1 MQYTSGSTAN
11 PRGVVL
17 SMRNVTEN
25 VDQIIRN
32 YFRHEGGAPRL
43 PSSVVSWLPLYHDM
57 GLMVGL
63 FIPLFVGCPVILTSP
78 EAFIRKPARWMQLLA
93 KHQAPFSAAPNFAFD
108 LAVAKTSEEDMAGL
122 DLGHVNTI
130 INGAEQVQPNTIT
143 KFLRRFRPYN
153 LMPAAVK
160 PSYGMAEAVVYLATT
175 KAGSPPTSTEFDA
188 DSLARGHAEL
198 STFETERA
206 TRLIRYHSDDKEPLL
221 RIVDPDSNIELG
233 PGRIGE
239 IWIHGK
245 NVSTGYHNA
254 DDALNR
260 DKFQASIREASAGTP
275 RSPWLRTGDLG
286 FIVGDE
292 FYIVGRMKD
301 LIIQDGVNH
310 YPDDIETTVKE
321 FTGGRVA
328 AFSVSDDGVEHL
340 VIAAEVRTE
349 HGPDKV
355 TIMDFSTIKRLV
367 VSALSKLHGLHVT
380 DFLLVPPGA
389 LPKTTSGKI
398 SRAACAKQYGANKL
412 QRSSNVPMTD
422 GSVTADKLQKW
433 FREYLSTHIECHPN
447 EVSLD
452 VPIRDLGLKSID
464 VLAIPGDLG
473 DRFGFCIPDLAVW
486 DNPSANDLID
496 SLLNQRSADSLRE
509 SHGHADRNTQGRGSI
524 NEPVAVIGVGCRFPG
539 DIDGPERLWDFLTEK
554 KCAITAY
561 PDRGFTNAGTFAES
575 GGFLKDVAGF
585 DNRFFDIPPDEAL
598 RMDPQQRLLL
608 EVSWEAL
615 EHAGII
621 PESLRLSRTGVF
633 VGVSSTDYV
642 RLVSAS
648 AQQKSTIW
656 DNTGG
661 SSSII
666 ANRISYFLDIQGP
679 SIVIDTACS
688 SSLVAVHLACRSLS
702 TWDCDIA
709 LVGGTNVLISP
720 EPWGGFR
727 EAGILSQTGCC
738 HAFDKS
744 ADGMVRG
751 EGCGVIVLQRLS
763 DARLEGRRI
772 LAILTGSAVNQDG
785 KSNGIM
791 APNPSAQIGVLENAC
806 KSARVDPLEIGYVEA
821 HGTGTSLGD
830 RIEAHALGM
839 VFGRKRPGSGPL
851 MIGSIK
857 PNIGHLEGAAGIAGL
872 IKAVLMVERGSLLP
886 SGGFTEPN
894 PAIPFTELGLRVV
907 DELQEWPVVAGRPRR
922 AGVSSFGFGGTNAHV
937 IVEEAGSVGA
947 DTVSGRADVGG
958 SGGGVV
964 AWVISGKTASALAA
978 QAGRLGRYV
987 RARPALDVVDVG
999 YSLVSTRSVFD
1010 HRAVVVGQTRDE
1022 LLAGLAGVVA
1032 GRPEAGVVCGV
1043 GKPAGKTA
1051 FVFAGQGS
1059 QWLGMGSELYAAYPV
1074 FAEALDAV
1082 VDELDRHLRYPLRDV
1097 IWGHDQD
1104 LLNTTEFAQPALFAV
1119 EVALYRLLMSWG
1131 VRPGLVLGHSVGELA
1146 AAHVAGALCLPDAA
1160 MLVAARGR
1168 LMQAL
1173 PAGGAMFA
1181 VQAREDEVAPMLGH
1195 DVSIAAV
1202 NGPASVVISGAH
1214 DAVSAIADRLRG
1226 QGRRV
1231 HRLAVSHAFHSALME
1246 PMIAEFTAVA
1256 AELSV
1261 GLPTIPV
1268 ISNVTGQLVA
1278 DDFASADYWARHIR
1292 AVVRFG
1298 DSVRSAHCAGASRF
1312 IEVGPGG
1319 GLTSLIEASLADAQ
1333 IVSVP
1338 TLRKDRP
1345 EPVSVMTAAAQG
1357 FVSGMGLDWASV
1369 FSGYRPKRV
1378 ELPTYAFQH
1387 QKFWLAPAPSVS
1399 DPTAAGQ
1406 IGASD
1411 GGAELLASS
1420 GFAARLA
1427 GRSADEQLAAAIE
1440 VVCEH
1445 AAAVLGRDGAAG
1457 LDAGQAFADSG
1468 FNSLSAVELRNRLT
1482 AVTAVTLPA
1491 TAIFDHPTPTEL
1503 AQYLITQID
1512 GHGSSAAAAANPAER
1527 IDALTDLFLQ
1537 ACDAGRDA
1545 DGWKMVALASNT
1557 RERMSSPV
1565 RNNVSKN
1572 VALLADGI
1580 SDVVVI
1586 CIPTL
1591 TVLSD
1596 QREYRDI
1603 ANAMTGRH
1611 SVYSLTLPGFDSSD
1625 ALPQNADMIVET
1637 VSNAIIDVVGG
1648 SCRFVLSGYSSGGVL
1663 AYALCSHL
1671 SVKHQRNPLGVALID
1686 TYLPSQIANPSMN
1699 EGFSPNDTGKGL
1711 SREVIR
1717 VARMLNRLTATRLTA
1732 AATYAAIFQAWEP
1745 GRSMAP
1751 VLNIVAKDRIATV
1764 ENLREERINR
1774 WRTAAAEAAYSVAEV
1789 PGDHFGMMSTSSE
1802 AIATEIHDWISGLV
1816 RGPHR

>member
-1 MQYTSGSTAN
+1 
-11 PRGVVL
+11 
-17 SMRNVTEN
+17 
-25 VDQIIRN
+25 
-32 YFRHEGGAPRL
+32 
-43 PSSVVSWLPLYHDM
+43 
-57 GLMVGL
+57 
-63 FIPLFVGCPVILTSP
+63 
-78 EAFIRKPARWMQLLA
+78 
-93 KHQAPFSAAPNFAFD
+93 
-108 LAVAKTSEEDMAGL
+108 
-122 DLGHVNTI
+122 
-130 INGAEQVQPNTIT
+130 
-143 KFLRRFRPYN
+143 
-153 LMPAAVK
+153 
-160 PSYGMAEAVVYLATT
+160 
-175 KAGSPPTSTEFDA
+175 
-188 DSLARGHAEL
+188 
-198 STFETERA
+198 
-206 TRLIRYHSDDKEPLL
+206 
-221 RIVDPDSNIELG
+221 
-233 PGRIGE
+233 
-239 IWIHGK
+239 
-245 NVSTGYHNA
+245 
-254 DDALNR
+254 
-260 DKFQASIREASAGTP
+260 
-275 RSPWLRTGDLG
+275 
-286 FIVGDE
+286 
-292 FYIVGRMKD
+292 
-301 LIIQDGVNH
+301 
-310 YPDDIETTVKE
+310 
-321 FTGGRVA
+321 
-328 AFSVSDDGVEHL
+328 
-340 VIAAEVRTE
+340 
-349 HGPDKV
+349 
-355 TIMDFSTIKRLV
+355 
-367 VSALSKLHGLHVT
+367 
-380 DFLLVPPGA
+380 
-389 LPKTTSGKI
+389 
-398 SRAACAKQYGANKL
+398 
-412 QRSSNVPMTD
+412 MTD

-433 FREYLSTHIECHPN
+433 FREYVSTHIECHPN

-1357 FVSGMGLDWASV
+1357 FVSGLGLDWASV

-1816 RGPHR
+1816 RGPHP

>member
-1 MQYTSGSTAN
+1 
-11 PRGVVL
+11 
-17 SMRNVTEN
+17 
-25 VDQIIRN
+25 
-32 YFRHEGGAPRL
+32 
-43 PSSVVSWLPLYHDM
+43 
-57 GLMVGL
+57 
-63 FIPLFVGCPVILTSP
+63 
-78 EAFIRKPARWMQLLA
+78 
-93 KHQAPFSAAPNFAFD
+93 
-108 LAVAKTSEEDMAGL
+108 
-122 DLGHVNTI
+122 
-130 INGAEQVQPNTIT
+130 
-143 KFLRRFRPYN
+143 
-153 LMPAAVK
+153 
-160 PSYGMAEAVVYLATT
+160 
-175 KAGSPPTSTEFDA
+175 
-188 DSLARGHAEL
+188 
-198 STFETERA
+198 
-206 TRLIRYHSDDKEPLL
+206 
-221 RIVDPDSNIELG
+221 
-233 PGRIGE
+233 
-239 IWIHGK
+239 
-245 NVSTGYHNA
+245 
-254 DDALNR
+254 
-260 DKFQASIREASAGTP
+260 
-275 RSPWLRTGDLG
+275 
-286 FIVGDE
+286 
-292 FYIVGRMKD
+292 
-301 LIIQDGVNH
+301 
-310 YPDDIETTVKE
+310 
-321 FTGGRVA
+321 
-328 AFSVSDDGVEHL
+328 
-340 VIAAEVRTE
+340 
-349 HGPDKV
+349 
-355 TIMDFSTIKRLV
+355 
-367 VSALSKLHGLHVT
+367 
-380 DFLLVPPGA
+380 
-389 LPKTTSGKI
+389 
-398 SRAACAKQYGANKL
+398 
-412 QRSSNVPMTD
+412 MTD

-1278 DDFASADYWARHIR
+1278 DDFASADYWVRHIR

>member
-1 MQYTSGSTAN
+1 MVS
-11 PRGVVL
+11 RVL
-17 SMRNVTEN
+17 VHAYRV
-25 VDQIIRN
+25 
-32 YFRHEGGAPRL
+32 
-43 PSSVVSWLPLYHDM
+43 SS
-57 GLMVGL
+57 
-63 FIPLFVGCPVILTSP
+63 
-78 EAFIRKPARWMQLLA
+78 
-93 KHQAPFSAAPNFAFD
+93 
-108 LAVAKTSEEDMAGL
+108 
-122 DLGHVNTI
+122 
-130 INGAEQVQPNTIT
+130 
-143 KFLRRFRPYN
+143 
-153 LMPAAVK
+153 
-160 PSYGMAEAVVYLATT
+160 
-175 KAGSPPTSTEFDA
+175 
-188 DSLARGHAEL
+188 
-198 STFETERA
+198 
-206 TRLIRYHSDDKEPLL
+206 
-221 RIVDPDSNIELG
+221 
-233 PGRIGE
+233 
-239 IWIHGK
+239 
-245 NVSTGYHNA
+245 
-254 DDALNR
+254 
-260 DKFQASIREASAGTP
+260 
-275 RSPWLRTGDLG
+275 
-286 FIVGDE
+286 
-292 FYIVGRMKD
+292 
-301 LIIQDGVNH
+301 
-310 YPDDIETTVKE
+310 
-321 FTGGRVA
+321 
-328 AFSVSDDGVEHL
+328 
-340 VIAAEVRTE
+340 
-349 HGPDKV
+349 
-355 TIMDFSTIKRLV
+355 
-367 VSALSKLHGLHVT
+367 
-380 DFLLVPPGA
+380 
-389 LPKTTSGKI
+389 
-398 SRAACAKQYGANKL
+398 
-412 QRSSNVPMTD
+412 
-422 GSVTADKLQKW
+422 
-433 FREYLSTHIECHPN
+433 N

-958 SGGGVV
+958 SGGGGV
-964 AWVISGKTASALAA
+964 AWGISGKTASALAA

-1816 RGPHR
+1816 RGPHP

>member
-1 MQYTSGSTAN
+1 
-11 PRGVVL
+11 
-17 SMRNVTEN
+17 
-25 VDQIIRN
+25 
-32 YFRHEGGAPRL
+32 
-43 PSSVVSWLPLYHDM
+43 
-57 GLMVGL
+57 
-63 FIPLFVGCPVILTSP
+63 
-78 EAFIRKPARWMQLLA
+78 
-93 KHQAPFSAAPNFAFD
+93 
-108 LAVAKTSEEDMAGL
+108 
-122 DLGHVNTI
+122 
-130 INGAEQVQPNTIT
+130 
-143 KFLRRFRPYN
+143 
-153 LMPAAVK
+153 
-160 PSYGMAEAVVYLATT
+160 
-175 KAGSPPTSTEFDA
+175 
-188 DSLARGHAEL
+188 
-198 STFETERA
+198 
-206 TRLIRYHSDDKEPLL
+206 
-221 RIVDPDSNIELG
+221 
-233 PGRIGE
+233 
-239 IWIHGK
+239 
-245 NVSTGYHNA
+245 
-254 DDALNR
+254 
-260 DKFQASIREASAGTP
+260 
-275 RSPWLRTGDLG
+275 
-286 FIVGDE
+286 
-292 FYIVGRMKD
+292 
-301 LIIQDGVNH
+301 
-310 YPDDIETTVKE
+310 
-321 FTGGRVA
+321 
-328 AFSVSDDGVEHL
+328 
-340 VIAAEVRTE
+340 
-349 HGPDKV
+349 
-355 TIMDFSTIKRLV
+355 
-367 VSALSKLHGLHVT
+367 
-380 DFLLVPPGA
+380 
-389 LPKTTSGKI
+389 
-398 SRAACAKQYGANKL
+398 
-412 QRSSNVPMTD
+412 MTD

-772 LAILTGSAVNQDG
+772 LAILTGSAVNRDG

-1816 RGPHR
+1816 RGPHP

>member
-1 MQYTSGSTAN
+1 
-11 PRGVVL
+11 
-17 SMRNVTEN
+17 
-25 VDQIIRN
+25 
-32 YFRHEGGAPRL
+32 
-43 PSSVVSWLPLYHDM
+43 
-57 GLMVGL
+57 
-63 FIPLFVGCPVILTSP
+63 
-78 EAFIRKPARWMQLLA
+78 
-93 KHQAPFSAAPNFAFD
+93 
-108 LAVAKTSEEDMAGL
+108 
-122 DLGHVNTI
+122 
-130 INGAEQVQPNTIT
+130 
-143 KFLRRFRPYN
+143 
-153 LMPAAVK
+153 
-160 PSYGMAEAVVYLATT
+160 
-175 KAGSPPTSTEFDA
+175 
-188 DSLARGHAEL
+188 
-198 STFETERA
+198 
-206 TRLIRYHSDDKEPLL
+206 
-221 RIVDPDSNIELG
+221 
-233 PGRIGE
+233 
-239 IWIHGK
+239 
-245 NVSTGYHNA
+245 
-254 DDALNR
+254 
-260 DKFQASIREASAGTP
+260 
-275 RSPWLRTGDLG
+275 
-286 FIVGDE
+286 
-292 FYIVGRMKD
+292 
-301 LIIQDGVNH
+301 
-310 YPDDIETTVKE
+310 
-321 FTGGRVA
+321 
-328 AFSVSDDGVEHL
+328 
-340 VIAAEVRTE
+340 
-349 HGPDKV
+349 
-355 TIMDFSTIKRLV
+355 
-367 VSALSKLHGLHVT
+367 
-380 DFLLVPPGA
+380 
-389 LPKTTSGKI
+389 
-398 SRAACAKQYGANKL
+398 
-412 QRSSNVPMTD
+412 MTD

-621 PESLRLSRTGVF
+621 PESFRLSRTGVF

-1527 IDALTDLFLQ
+1527 IDALTDVFLQ

-1816 RGPHR
+1816 RGPHP

>member
-1 MQYTSGSTAN
+1 
-11 PRGVVL
+11 
-17 SMRNVTEN
+17 
-25 VDQIIRN
+25 
-32 YFRHEGGAPRL
+32 
-43 PSSVVSWLPLYHDM
+43 
-57 GLMVGL
+57 
-63 FIPLFVGCPVILTSP
+63 
-78 EAFIRKPARWMQLLA
+78 
-93 KHQAPFSAAPNFAFD
+93 
-108 LAVAKTSEEDMAGL
+108 
-122 DLGHVNTI
+122 
-130 INGAEQVQPNTIT
+130 
-143 KFLRRFRPYN
+143 
-153 LMPAAVK
+153 
-160 PSYGMAEAVVYLATT
+160 
-175 KAGSPPTSTEFDA
+175 
-188 DSLARGHAEL
+188 
-198 STFETERA
+198 
-206 TRLIRYHSDDKEPLL
+206 
-221 RIVDPDSNIELG
+221 
-233 PGRIGE
+233 
-239 IWIHGK
+239 
-245 NVSTGYHNA
+245 
-254 DDALNR
+254 
-260 DKFQASIREASAGTP
+260 
-275 RSPWLRTGDLG
+275 
-286 FIVGDE
+286 
-292 FYIVGRMKD
+292 
-301 LIIQDGVNH
+301 
-310 YPDDIETTVKE
+310 
-321 FTGGRVA
+321 
-328 AFSVSDDGVEHL
+328 
-340 VIAAEVRTE
+340 
-349 HGPDKV
+349 
-355 TIMDFSTIKRLV
+355 
-367 VSALSKLHGLHVT
+367 
-380 DFLLVPPGA
+380 
-389 LPKTTSGKI
+389 
-398 SRAACAKQYGANKL
+398 
-412 QRSSNVPMTD
+412 MTD

-1119 EVALYRLLMSWG
+1119 EVALYRLVMSWG

-1527 IDALTDLFLQ
+1527 IDALTDVFLQ

-1625 ALPQNADMIVET
+1625 ALPQNADMIVEN

-1816 RGPHR
+1816 RGPHP

>member
-1 MQYTSGSTAN
+1 MVS
-11 PRGVVL
+11 RVL
-17 SMRNVTEN
+17 VHAYRV
-25 VDQIIRN
+25 
-32 YFRHEGGAPRL
+32 
-43 PSSVVSWLPLYHDM
+43 SS
-57 GLMVGL
+57 
-63 FIPLFVGCPVILTSP
+63 
-78 EAFIRKPARWMQLLA
+78 
-93 KHQAPFSAAPNFAFD
+93 
-108 LAVAKTSEEDMAGL
+108 
-122 DLGHVNTI
+122 
-130 INGAEQVQPNTIT
+130 
-143 KFLRRFRPYN
+143 
-153 LMPAAVK
+153 
-160 PSYGMAEAVVYLATT
+160 
-175 KAGSPPTSTEFDA
+175 
-188 DSLARGHAEL
+188 
-198 STFETERA
+198 
-206 TRLIRYHSDDKEPLL
+206 
-221 RIVDPDSNIELG
+221 
-233 PGRIGE
+233 
-239 IWIHGK
+239 
-245 NVSTGYHNA
+245 
-254 DDALNR
+254 
-260 DKFQASIREASAGTP
+260 
-275 RSPWLRTGDLG
+275 
-286 FIVGDE
+286 
-292 FYIVGRMKD
+292 
-301 LIIQDGVNH
+301 
-310 YPDDIETTVKE
+310 
-321 FTGGRVA
+321 
-328 AFSVSDDGVEHL
+328 
-340 VIAAEVRTE
+340 
-349 HGPDKV
+349 
-355 TIMDFSTIKRLV
+355 
-367 VSALSKLHGLHVT
+367 
-380 DFLLVPPGA
+380 
-389 LPKTTSGKI
+389 
-398 SRAACAKQYGANKL
+398 
-412 QRSSNVPMTD
+412 
-422 GSVTADKLQKW
+422 
-433 FREYLSTHIECHPN
+433 N

-1246 PMIAEFTAVA
+1246 PMIADFTAVA

-1816 RGPHR
+1816 RGPHP

>member
-1 MQYTSGSTAN
+1 MVS
-11 PRGVVL
+11 RVL
-17 SMRNVTEN
+17 VHAYRV
-25 VDQIIRN
+25 
-32 YFRHEGGAPRL
+32 
-43 PSSVVSWLPLYHDM
+43 SS
-57 GLMVGL
+57 
-63 FIPLFVGCPVILTSP
+63 
-78 EAFIRKPARWMQLLA
+78 
-93 KHQAPFSAAPNFAFD
+93 
-108 LAVAKTSEEDMAGL
+108 
-122 DLGHVNTI
+122 
-130 INGAEQVQPNTIT
+130 
-143 KFLRRFRPYN
+143 
-153 LMPAAVK
+153 
-160 PSYGMAEAVVYLATT
+160 
-175 KAGSPPTSTEFDA
+175 
-188 DSLARGHAEL
+188 
-198 STFETERA
+198 
-206 TRLIRYHSDDKEPLL
+206 
-221 RIVDPDSNIELG
+221 
-233 PGRIGE
+233 
-239 IWIHGK
+239 
-245 NVSTGYHNA
+245 
-254 DDALNR
+254 
-260 DKFQASIREASAGTP
+260 
-275 RSPWLRTGDLG
+275 
-286 FIVGDE
+286 
-292 FYIVGRMKD
+292 
-301 LIIQDGVNH
+301 
-310 YPDDIETTVKE
+310 
-321 FTGGRVA
+321 
-328 AFSVSDDGVEHL
+328 
-340 VIAAEVRTE
+340 
-349 HGPDKV
+349 
-355 TIMDFSTIKRLV
+355 
-367 VSALSKLHGLHVT
+367 
-380 DFLLVPPGA
+380 
-389 LPKTTSGKI
+389 
-398 SRAACAKQYGANKL
+398 
-412 QRSSNVPMTD
+412 
-422 GSVTADKLQKW
+422 
-433 FREYLSTHIECHPN
+433 N

-806 KSARVDPLEIGYVEA
+806 KSARVDPLEIGYLEA

-1816 RGPHR
+1816 RGPHP

>member
-1 MQYTSGSTAN
+1 MVS
-11 PRGVVL
+11 RVL
-17 SMRNVTEN
+17 VHAYRV
-25 VDQIIRN
+25 
-32 YFRHEGGAPRL
+32 
-43 PSSVVSWLPLYHDM
+43 SS
-57 GLMVGL
+57 
-63 FIPLFVGCPVILTSP
+63 
-78 EAFIRKPARWMQLLA
+78 
-93 KHQAPFSAAPNFAFD
+93 
-108 LAVAKTSEEDMAGL
+108 
-122 DLGHVNTI
+122 
-130 INGAEQVQPNTIT
+130 
-143 KFLRRFRPYN
+143 
-153 LMPAAVK
+153 
-160 PSYGMAEAVVYLATT
+160 
-175 KAGSPPTSTEFDA
+175 
-188 DSLARGHAEL
+188 
-198 STFETERA
+198 
-206 TRLIRYHSDDKEPLL
+206 
-221 RIVDPDSNIELG
+221 
-233 PGRIGE
+233 
-239 IWIHGK
+239 
-245 NVSTGYHNA
+245 
-254 DDALNR
+254 
-260 DKFQASIREASAGTP
+260 
-275 RSPWLRTGDLG
+275 
-286 FIVGDE
+286 
-292 FYIVGRMKD
+292 
-301 LIIQDGVNH
+301 
-310 YPDDIETTVKE
+310 
-321 FTGGRVA
+321 
-328 AFSVSDDGVEHL
+328 
-340 VIAAEVRTE
+340 
-349 HGPDKV
+349 
-355 TIMDFSTIKRLV
+355 
-367 VSALSKLHGLHVT
+367 
-380 DFLLVPPGA
+380 
-389 LPKTTSGKI
+389 
-398 SRAACAKQYGANKL
+398 
-412 QRSSNVPMTD
+412 
-422 GSVTADKLQKW
+422 
-433 FREYLSTHIECHPN
+433 N

-1010 HRAVVVGQTRDE
+1010 HRAVVVGQTRDD

-1816 RGPHR
+1816 RGPHP

>member
-1 MQYTSGSTAN
+1 
-11 PRGVVL
+11 
-17 SMRNVTEN
+17 
-25 VDQIIRN
+25 
-32 YFRHEGGAPRL
+32 
-43 PSSVVSWLPLYHDM
+43 
-57 GLMVGL
+57 
-63 FIPLFVGCPVILTSP
+63 
-78 EAFIRKPARWMQLLA
+78 
-93 KHQAPFSAAPNFAFD
+93 
-108 LAVAKTSEEDMAGL
+108 
-122 DLGHVNTI
+122 
-130 INGAEQVQPNTIT
+130 
-143 KFLRRFRPYN
+143 
-153 LMPAAVK
+153 
-160 PSYGMAEAVVYLATT
+160 
-175 KAGSPPTSTEFDA
+175 
-188 DSLARGHAEL
+188 
-198 STFETERA
+198 
-206 TRLIRYHSDDKEPLL
+206 
-221 RIVDPDSNIELG
+221 
-233 PGRIGE
+233 
-239 IWIHGK
+239 
-245 NVSTGYHNA
+245 
-254 DDALNR
+254 
-260 DKFQASIREASAGTP
+260 
-275 RSPWLRTGDLG
+275 
-286 FIVGDE
+286 
-292 FYIVGRMKD
+292 
-301 LIIQDGVNH
+301 
-310 YPDDIETTVKE
+310 
-321 FTGGRVA
+321 
-328 AFSVSDDGVEHL
+328 
-340 VIAAEVRTE
+340 
-349 HGPDKV
+349 
-355 TIMDFSTIKRLV
+355 
-367 VSALSKLHGLHVT
+367 
-380 DFLLVPPGA
+380 
-389 LPKTTSGKI
+389 
-398 SRAACAKQYGANKL
+398 
-412 QRSSNVPMTD
+412 MTD

-433 FREYLSTHIECHPN
+433 FREYVSTHIECHPN

-679 SIVIDTACS
+679 PIVIDTACS

-978 QAGRLGRYV
+978 QAGWLGRYV

-1816 RGPHR
+1816 RGPHP

>member
-1 MQYTSGSTAN
+1 MVS
-11 PRGVVL
+11 RVL
-17 SMRNVTEN
+17 VHAYRV
-25 VDQIIRN
+25 
-32 YFRHEGGAPRL
+32 
-43 PSSVVSWLPLYHDM
+43 SS
-57 GLMVGL
+57 
-63 FIPLFVGCPVILTSP
+63 
-78 EAFIRKPARWMQLLA
+78 
-93 KHQAPFSAAPNFAFD
+93 
-108 LAVAKTSEEDMAGL
+108 
-122 DLGHVNTI
+122 
-130 INGAEQVQPNTIT
+130 
-143 KFLRRFRPYN
+143 
-153 LMPAAVK
+153 
-160 PSYGMAEAVVYLATT
+160 
-175 KAGSPPTSTEFDA
+175 
-188 DSLARGHAEL
+188 
-198 STFETERA
+198 
-206 TRLIRYHSDDKEPLL
+206 
-221 RIVDPDSNIELG
+221 
-233 PGRIGE
+233 
-239 IWIHGK
+239 
-245 NVSTGYHNA
+245 
-254 DDALNR
+254 
-260 DKFQASIREASAGTP
+260 
-275 RSPWLRTGDLG
+275 
-286 FIVGDE
+286 
-292 FYIVGRMKD
+292 
-301 LIIQDGVNH
+301 
-310 YPDDIETTVKE
+310 
-321 FTGGRVA
+321 
-328 AFSVSDDGVEHL
+328 
-340 VIAAEVRTE
+340 
-349 HGPDKV
+349 
-355 TIMDFSTIKRLV
+355 
-367 VSALSKLHGLHVT
+367 
-380 DFLLVPPGA
+380 
-389 LPKTTSGKI
+389 
-398 SRAACAKQYGANKL
+398 
-412 QRSSNVPMTD
+412 
-422 GSVTADKLQKW
+422 
-433 FREYLSTHIECHPN
+433 N

-830 RIEAHALGM
+830 RIVAHALGM

-1816 RGPHR
+1816 RGPHP

>member
-1 MQYTSGSTAN
+1 
-11 PRGVVL
+11 
-17 SMRNVTEN
+17 
-25 VDQIIRN
+25 
-32 YFRHEGGAPRL
+32 
-43 PSSVVSWLPLYHDM
+43 
-57 GLMVGL
+57 
-63 FIPLFVGCPVILTSP
+63 
-78 EAFIRKPARWMQLLA
+78 
-93 KHQAPFSAAPNFAFD
+93 
-108 LAVAKTSEEDMAGL
+108 
-122 DLGHVNTI
+122 
-130 INGAEQVQPNTIT
+130 
-143 KFLRRFRPYN
+143 
-153 LMPAAVK
+153 
-160 PSYGMAEAVVYLATT
+160 
-175 KAGSPPTSTEFDA
+175 
-188 DSLARGHAEL
+188 
-198 STFETERA
+198 
-206 TRLIRYHSDDKEPLL
+206 
-221 RIVDPDSNIELG
+221 
-233 PGRIGE
+233 
-239 IWIHGK
+239 
-245 NVSTGYHNA
+245 
-254 DDALNR
+254 
-260 DKFQASIREASAGTP
+260 
-275 RSPWLRTGDLG
+275 
-286 FIVGDE
+286 
-292 FYIVGRMKD
+292 
-301 LIIQDGVNH
+301 
-310 YPDDIETTVKE
+310 
-321 FTGGRVA
+321 
-328 AFSVSDDGVEHL
+328 
-340 VIAAEVRTE
+340 
-349 HGPDKV
+349 
-355 TIMDFSTIKRLV
+355 
-367 VSALSKLHGLHVT
+367 
-380 DFLLVPPGA
+380 
-389 LPKTTSGKI
+389 
-398 SRAACAKQYGANKL
+398 
-412 QRSSNVPMTD
+412 MTD

-806 KSARVDPLEIGYVEA
+806 KSARVDPLEVGYVEA

>member
-1 MQYTSGSTAN
+1 
-11 PRGVVL
+11 
-17 SMRNVTEN
+17 
-25 VDQIIRN
+25 
-32 YFRHEGGAPRL
+32 
-43 PSSVVSWLPLYHDM
+43 
-57 GLMVGL
+57 
-63 FIPLFVGCPVILTSP
+63 
-78 EAFIRKPARWMQLLA
+78 
-93 KHQAPFSAAPNFAFD
+93 
-108 LAVAKTSEEDMAGL
+108 
-122 DLGHVNTI
+122 
-130 INGAEQVQPNTIT
+130 
-143 KFLRRFRPYN
+143 
-153 LMPAAVK
+153 
-160 PSYGMAEAVVYLATT
+160 
-175 KAGSPPTSTEFDA
+175 
-188 DSLARGHAEL
+188 
-198 STFETERA
+198 
-206 TRLIRYHSDDKEPLL
+206 
-221 RIVDPDSNIELG
+221 
-233 PGRIGE
+233 
-239 IWIHGK
+239 
-245 NVSTGYHNA
+245 
-254 DDALNR
+254 
-260 DKFQASIREASAGTP
+260 
-275 RSPWLRTGDLG
+275 
-286 FIVGDE
+286 
-292 FYIVGRMKD
+292 
-301 LIIQDGVNH
+301 
-310 YPDDIETTVKE
+310 
-321 FTGGRVA
+321 
-328 AFSVSDDGVEHL
+328 
-340 VIAAEVRTE
+340 
-349 HGPDKV
+349 
-355 TIMDFSTIKRLV
+355 
-367 VSALSKLHGLHVT
+367 
-380 DFLLVPPGA
+380 
-389 LPKTTSGKI
+389 
-398 SRAACAKQYGANKL
+398 
-412 QRSSNVPMTD
+412 MTD

-433 FREYLSTHIECHPN
+433 FREYVSTHIECHPN

-524 NEPVAVIGVGCRFPG
+524 NEPVAVIGVGCRFRG

-679 SIVIDTACS
+679 PIVIDTACS

-1816 RGPHR
+1816 RGPHP

>member
-1 MQYTSGSTAN
+1 
-11 PRGVVL
+11 
-17 SMRNVTEN
+17 
-25 VDQIIRN
+25 
-32 YFRHEGGAPRL
+32 
-43 PSSVVSWLPLYHDM
+43 
-57 GLMVGL
+57 
-63 FIPLFVGCPVILTSP
+63 
-78 EAFIRKPARWMQLLA
+78 
-93 KHQAPFSAAPNFAFD
+93 
-108 LAVAKTSEEDMAGL
+108 
-122 DLGHVNTI
+122 
-130 INGAEQVQPNTIT
+130 
-143 KFLRRFRPYN
+143 
-153 LMPAAVK
+153 
-160 PSYGMAEAVVYLATT
+160 
-175 KAGSPPTSTEFDA
+175 
-188 DSLARGHAEL
+188 
-198 STFETERA
+198 
-206 TRLIRYHSDDKEPLL
+206 
-221 RIVDPDSNIELG
+221 
-233 PGRIGE
+233 
-239 IWIHGK
+239 
-245 NVSTGYHNA
+245 
-254 DDALNR
+254 
-260 DKFQASIREASAGTP
+260 
-275 RSPWLRTGDLG
+275 
-286 FIVGDE
+286 
-292 FYIVGRMKD
+292 
-301 LIIQDGVNH
+301 
-310 YPDDIETTVKE
+310 
-321 FTGGRVA
+321 
-328 AFSVSDDGVEHL
+328 
-340 VIAAEVRTE
+340 
-349 HGPDKV
+349 
-355 TIMDFSTIKRLV
+355 
-367 VSALSKLHGLHVT
+367 
-380 DFLLVPPGA
+380 
-389 LPKTTSGKI
+389 
-398 SRAACAKQYGANKL
+398 
-412 QRSSNVPMTD
+412 MTD

-772 LAILTGSAVNQDG
+772 LSILTGSAVNQDG

-1527 IDALTDLFLQ
+1527 IDALTDVFLQ

-1816 RGPHR
+1816 RGPHP

>member
-1 MQYTSGSTAN
+1 
-11 PRGVVL
+11 
-17 SMRNVTEN
+17 
-25 VDQIIRN
+25 
-32 YFRHEGGAPRL
+32 
-43 PSSVVSWLPLYHDM
+43 
-57 GLMVGL
+57 
-63 FIPLFVGCPVILTSP
+63 
-78 EAFIRKPARWMQLLA
+78 
-93 KHQAPFSAAPNFAFD
+93 
-108 LAVAKTSEEDMAGL
+108 
-122 DLGHVNTI
+122 
-130 INGAEQVQPNTIT
+130 
-143 KFLRRFRPYN
+143 
-153 LMPAAVK
+153 
-160 PSYGMAEAVVYLATT
+160 
-175 KAGSPPTSTEFDA
+175 
-188 DSLARGHAEL
+188 
-198 STFETERA
+198 
-206 TRLIRYHSDDKEPLL
+206 
-221 RIVDPDSNIELG
+221 
-233 PGRIGE
+233 
-239 IWIHGK
+239 
-245 NVSTGYHNA
+245 
-254 DDALNR
+254 
-260 DKFQASIREASAGTP
+260 
-275 RSPWLRTGDLG
+275 
-286 FIVGDE
+286 
-292 FYIVGRMKD
+292 
-301 LIIQDGVNH
+301 
-310 YPDDIETTVKE
+310 
-321 FTGGRVA
+321 
-328 AFSVSDDGVEHL
+328 
-340 VIAAEVRTE
+340 
-349 HGPDKV
+349 
-355 TIMDFSTIKRLV
+355 
-367 VSALSKLHGLHVT
+367 
-380 DFLLVPPGA
+380 
-389 LPKTTSGKI
+389 
-398 SRAACAKQYGANKL
+398 
-412 QRSSNVPMTD
+412 MTD

-433 FREYLSTHIECHPN
+433 FREYVSTHIECHPN

-1399 DPTAAGQ
+1399 DPTVAGQ

-1816 RGPHR
+1816 RGPHP

>member
-1 MQYTSGSTAN
+1 
-11 PRGVVL
+11 
-17 SMRNVTEN
+17 
-25 VDQIIRN
+25 
-32 YFRHEGGAPRL
+32 
-43 PSSVVSWLPLYHDM
+43 
-57 GLMVGL
+57 
-63 FIPLFVGCPVILTSP
+63 
-78 EAFIRKPARWMQLLA
+78 
-93 KHQAPFSAAPNFAFD
+93 
-108 LAVAKTSEEDMAGL
+108 
-122 DLGHVNTI
+122 
-130 INGAEQVQPNTIT
+130 
-143 KFLRRFRPYN
+143 
-153 LMPAAVK
+153 
-160 PSYGMAEAVVYLATT
+160 
-175 KAGSPPTSTEFDA
+175 
-188 DSLARGHAEL
+188 
-198 STFETERA
+198 
-206 TRLIRYHSDDKEPLL
+206 
-221 RIVDPDSNIELG
+221 
-233 PGRIGE
+233 
-239 IWIHGK
+239 
-245 NVSTGYHNA
+245 
-254 DDALNR
+254 
-260 DKFQASIREASAGTP
+260 
-275 RSPWLRTGDLG
+275 
-286 FIVGDE
+286 
-292 FYIVGRMKD
+292 
-301 LIIQDGVNH
+301 
-310 YPDDIETTVKE
+310 
-321 FTGGRVA
+321 
-328 AFSVSDDGVEHL
+328 
-340 VIAAEVRTE
+340 
-349 HGPDKV
+349 
-355 TIMDFSTIKRLV
+355 
-367 VSALSKLHGLHVT
+367 
-380 DFLLVPPGA
+380 
-389 LPKTTSGKI
+389 
-398 SRAACAKQYGANKL
+398 
-412 QRSSNVPMTD
+412 MTD

-1512 GHGSSAAAAANPAER
+1512 GHRSSAAAAANPAER

-1816 RGPHR
+1816 RGPHP

>member
-1 MQYTSGSTAN
+1 
-11 PRGVVL
+11 
-17 SMRNVTEN
+17 
-25 VDQIIRN
+25 
-32 YFRHEGGAPRL
+32 
-43 PSSVVSWLPLYHDM
+43 
-57 GLMVGL
+57 
-63 FIPLFVGCPVILTSP
+63 
-78 EAFIRKPARWMQLLA
+78 
-93 KHQAPFSAAPNFAFD
+93 
-108 LAVAKTSEEDMAGL
+108 
-122 DLGHVNTI
+122 
-130 INGAEQVQPNTIT
+130 
-143 KFLRRFRPYN
+143 
-153 LMPAAVK
+153 
-160 PSYGMAEAVVYLATT
+160 
-175 KAGSPPTSTEFDA
+175 
-188 DSLARGHAEL
+188 
-198 STFETERA
+198 
-206 TRLIRYHSDDKEPLL
+206 
-221 RIVDPDSNIELG
+221 
-233 PGRIGE
+233 
-239 IWIHGK
+239 
-245 NVSTGYHNA
+245 
-254 DDALNR
+254 
-260 DKFQASIREASAGTP
+260 
-275 RSPWLRTGDLG
+275 
-286 FIVGDE
+286 
-292 FYIVGRMKD
+292 
-301 LIIQDGVNH
+301 
-310 YPDDIETTVKE
+310 
-321 FTGGRVA
+321 
-328 AFSVSDDGVEHL
+328 
-340 VIAAEVRTE
+340 
-349 HGPDKV
+349 
-355 TIMDFSTIKRLV
+355 
-367 VSALSKLHGLHVT
+367 
-380 DFLLVPPGA
+380 
-389 LPKTTSGKI
+389 
-398 SRAACAKQYGANKL
+398 
-412 QRSSNVPMTD
+412 MTD

-433 FREYLSTHIECHPN
+433 FREYVSTHIECHPN

-539 DIDGPERLWDFLTEK
+539 DINGPERLWDFLTEK

-1816 RGPHR
+1816 RGPHP

>member
-1 MQYTSGSTAN
+1 
-11 PRGVVL
+11 
-17 SMRNVTEN
+17 
-25 VDQIIRN
+25 
-32 YFRHEGGAPRL
+32 
-43 PSSVVSWLPLYHDM
+43 
-57 GLMVGL
+57 
-63 FIPLFVGCPVILTSP
+63 
-78 EAFIRKPARWMQLLA
+78 
-93 KHQAPFSAAPNFAFD
+93 
-108 LAVAKTSEEDMAGL
+108 
-122 DLGHVNTI
+122 
-130 INGAEQVQPNTIT
+130 
-143 KFLRRFRPYN
+143 
-153 LMPAAVK
+153 
-160 PSYGMAEAVVYLATT
+160 
-175 KAGSPPTSTEFDA
+175 
-188 DSLARGHAEL
+188 
-198 STFETERA
+198 
-206 TRLIRYHSDDKEPLL
+206 
-221 RIVDPDSNIELG
+221 
-233 PGRIGE
+233 
-239 IWIHGK
+239 
-245 NVSTGYHNA
+245 
-254 DDALNR
+254 
-260 DKFQASIREASAGTP
+260 
-275 RSPWLRTGDLG
+275 
-286 FIVGDE
+286 
-292 FYIVGRMKD
+292 
-301 LIIQDGVNH
+301 
-310 YPDDIETTVKE
+310 
-321 FTGGRVA
+321 
-328 AFSVSDDGVEHL
+328 
-340 VIAAEVRTE
+340 
-349 HGPDKV
+349 
-355 TIMDFSTIKRLV
+355 
-367 VSALSKLHGLHVT
+367 
-380 DFLLVPPGA
+380 
-389 LPKTTSGKI
+389 
-398 SRAACAKQYGANKL
+398 
-412 QRSSNVPMTD
+412 MTD

-433 FREYLSTHIECHPN
+433 FREYVSTHIECHPN

-1491 TAIFDHPTPTEL
+1491 TAIFDHATPTEL

-1816 RGPHR
+1816 RGPHP

>member
-1 MQYTSGSTAN
+1 
-11 PRGVVL
+11 
-17 SMRNVTEN
+17 
-25 VDQIIRN
+25 
-32 YFRHEGGAPRL
+32 
-43 PSSVVSWLPLYHDM
+43 
-57 GLMVGL
+57 
-63 FIPLFVGCPVILTSP
+63 
-78 EAFIRKPARWMQLLA
+78 
-93 KHQAPFSAAPNFAFD
+93 
-108 LAVAKTSEEDMAGL
+108 
-122 DLGHVNTI
+122 
-130 INGAEQVQPNTIT
+130 
-143 KFLRRFRPYN
+143 
-153 LMPAAVK
+153 
-160 PSYGMAEAVVYLATT
+160 
-175 KAGSPPTSTEFDA
+175 
-188 DSLARGHAEL
+188 
-198 STFETERA
+198 
-206 TRLIRYHSDDKEPLL
+206 
-221 RIVDPDSNIELG
+221 
-233 PGRIGE
+233 
-239 IWIHGK
+239 
-245 NVSTGYHNA
+245 
-254 DDALNR
+254 
-260 DKFQASIREASAGTP
+260 
-275 RSPWLRTGDLG
+275 
-286 FIVGDE
+286 
-292 FYIVGRMKD
+292 
-301 LIIQDGVNH
+301 
-310 YPDDIETTVKE
+310 
-321 FTGGRVA
+321 
-328 AFSVSDDGVEHL
+328 
-340 VIAAEVRTE
+340 
-349 HGPDKV
+349 
-355 TIMDFSTIKRLV
+355 
-367 VSALSKLHGLHVT
+367 
-380 DFLLVPPGA
+380 
-389 LPKTTSGKI
+389 
-398 SRAACAKQYGANKL
+398 
-412 QRSSNVPMTD
+412 MTD

-1082 VDELDRHLRYPLRDV
+1082 VDELDRRLRYPLRDV

-1816 RGPHR
+1816 RGPHP

>member
-1 MQYTSGSTAN
+1 MVS
-11 PRGVVL
+11 RVL
-17 SMRNVTEN
+17 VHAYRV
-25 VDQIIRN
+25 
-32 YFRHEGGAPRL
+32 
-43 PSSVVSWLPLYHDM
+43 SS
-57 GLMVGL
+57 
-63 FIPLFVGCPVILTSP
+63 
-78 EAFIRKPARWMQLLA
+78 
-93 KHQAPFSAAPNFAFD
+93 
-108 LAVAKTSEEDMAGL
+108 
-122 DLGHVNTI
+122 
-130 INGAEQVQPNTIT
+130 
-143 KFLRRFRPYN
+143 
-153 LMPAAVK
+153 
-160 PSYGMAEAVVYLATT
+160 
-175 KAGSPPTSTEFDA
+175 
-188 DSLARGHAEL
+188 
-198 STFETERA
+198 
-206 TRLIRYHSDDKEPLL
+206 
-221 RIVDPDSNIELG
+221 
-233 PGRIGE
+233 
-239 IWIHGK
+239 
-245 NVSTGYHNA
+245 
-254 DDALNR
+254 
-260 DKFQASIREASAGTP
+260 
-275 RSPWLRTGDLG
+275 
-286 FIVGDE
+286 
-292 FYIVGRMKD
+292 
-301 LIIQDGVNH
+301 
-310 YPDDIETTVKE
+310 
-321 FTGGRVA
+321 
-328 AFSVSDDGVEHL
+328 
-340 VIAAEVRTE
+340 
-349 HGPDKV
+349 
-355 TIMDFSTIKRLV
+355 
-367 VSALSKLHGLHVT
+367 
-380 DFLLVPPGA
+380 
-389 LPKTTSGKI
+389 
-398 SRAACAKQYGANKL
+398 
-412 QRSSNVPMTD
+412 
-422 GSVTADKLQKW
+422 
-433 FREYLSTHIECHPN
+433 N

-872 IKAVLMVERGSLLP
+872 IKAVLMVERGSLL
-886 SGGFTEPN
+886 SGGGVTEPN

-1816 RGPHR
+1816 RGPHP

>member
-1 MQYTSGSTAN
+1 MVS
-11 PRGVVL
+11 RVL
-17 SMRNVTEN
+17 VHAYRV
-25 VDQIIRN
+25 
-32 YFRHEGGAPRL
+32 
-43 PSSVVSWLPLYHDM
+43 SS
-57 GLMVGL
+57 
-63 FIPLFVGCPVILTSP
+63 
-78 EAFIRKPARWMQLLA
+78 
-93 KHQAPFSAAPNFAFD
+93 
-108 LAVAKTSEEDMAGL
+108 
-122 DLGHVNTI
+122 
-130 INGAEQVQPNTIT
+130 
-143 KFLRRFRPYN
+143 
-153 LMPAAVK
+153 
-160 PSYGMAEAVVYLATT
+160 
-175 KAGSPPTSTEFDA
+175 
-188 DSLARGHAEL
+188 
-198 STFETERA
+198 
-206 TRLIRYHSDDKEPLL
+206 
-221 RIVDPDSNIELG
+221 
-233 PGRIGE
+233 
-239 IWIHGK
+239 
-245 NVSTGYHNA
+245 
-254 DDALNR
+254 
-260 DKFQASIREASAGTP
+260 
-275 RSPWLRTGDLG
+275 
-286 FIVGDE
+286 
-292 FYIVGRMKD
+292 
-301 LIIQDGVNH
+301 
-310 YPDDIETTVKE
+310 
-321 FTGGRVA
+321 
-328 AFSVSDDGVEHL
+328 
-340 VIAAEVRTE
+340 
-349 HGPDKV
+349 
-355 TIMDFSTIKRLV
+355 
-367 VSALSKLHGLHVT
+367 
-380 DFLLVPPGA
+380 
-389 LPKTTSGKI
+389 
-398 SRAACAKQYGANKL
+398 
-412 QRSSNVPMTD
+412 
-422 GSVTADKLQKW
+422 
-433 FREYLSTHIECHPN
+433 N

-987 RARPALDVVDVG
+987 RARAALDVVDVG

-1816 RGPHR
+1816 RGPHP

>member
-1 MQYTSGSTAN
+1 
-11 PRGVVL
+11 
-17 SMRNVTEN
+17 
-25 VDQIIRN
+25 
-32 YFRHEGGAPRL
+32 
-43 PSSVVSWLPLYHDM
+43 
-57 GLMVGL
+57 
-63 FIPLFVGCPVILTSP
+63 
-78 EAFIRKPARWMQLLA
+78 
-93 KHQAPFSAAPNFAFD
+93 
-108 LAVAKTSEEDMAGL
+108 
-122 DLGHVNTI
+122 
-130 INGAEQVQPNTIT
+130 
-143 KFLRRFRPYN
+143 
-153 LMPAAVK
+153 
-160 PSYGMAEAVVYLATT
+160 
-175 KAGSPPTSTEFDA
+175 
-188 DSLARGHAEL
+188 
-198 STFETERA
+198 
-206 TRLIRYHSDDKEPLL
+206 
-221 RIVDPDSNIELG
+221 
-233 PGRIGE
+233 
-239 IWIHGK
+239 
-245 NVSTGYHNA
+245 
-254 DDALNR
+254 
-260 DKFQASIREASAGTP
+260 
-275 RSPWLRTGDLG
+275 
-286 FIVGDE
+286 
-292 FYIVGRMKD
+292 
-301 LIIQDGVNH
+301 
-310 YPDDIETTVKE
+310 
-321 FTGGRVA
+321 
-328 AFSVSDDGVEHL
+328 
-340 VIAAEVRTE
+340 
-349 HGPDKV
+349 
-355 TIMDFSTIKRLV
+355 
-367 VSALSKLHGLHVT
+367 
-380 DFLLVPPGA
+380 
-389 LPKTTSGKI
+389 
-398 SRAACAKQYGANKL
+398 
-412 QRSSNVPMTD
+412 MTD

-433 FREYLSTHIECHPN
+433 FREYVSTHIECHPN

-1774 WRTAAAEAAYSVAEV
+1774 WRTAAAETAYSVAEV

-1816 RGPHR
+1816 RGPHP

>member
-1 MQYTSGSTAN
+1 MVS
-11 PRGVVL
+11 RVL
-17 SMRNVTEN
+17 VHAYRV
-25 VDQIIRN
+25 
-32 YFRHEGGAPRL
+32 
-43 PSSVVSWLPLYHDM
+43 SS
-57 GLMVGL
+57 
-63 FIPLFVGCPVILTSP
+63 
-78 EAFIRKPARWMQLLA
+78 
-93 KHQAPFSAAPNFAFD
+93 
-108 LAVAKTSEEDMAGL
+108 
-122 DLGHVNTI
+122 
-130 INGAEQVQPNTIT
+130 
-143 KFLRRFRPYN
+143 
-153 LMPAAVK
+153 
-160 PSYGMAEAVVYLATT
+160 
-175 KAGSPPTSTEFDA
+175 
-188 DSLARGHAEL
+188 
-198 STFETERA
+198 
-206 TRLIRYHSDDKEPLL
+206 
-221 RIVDPDSNIELG
+221 
-233 PGRIGE
+233 
-239 IWIHGK
+239 
-245 NVSTGYHNA
+245 
-254 DDALNR
+254 
-260 DKFQASIREASAGTP
+260 
-275 RSPWLRTGDLG
+275 
-286 FIVGDE
+286 
-292 FYIVGRMKD
+292 
-301 LIIQDGVNH
+301 
-310 YPDDIETTVKE
+310 
-321 FTGGRVA
+321 
-328 AFSVSDDGVEHL
+328 
-340 VIAAEVRTE
+340 
-349 HGPDKV
+349 
-355 TIMDFSTIKRLV
+355 
-367 VSALSKLHGLHVT
+367 
-380 DFLLVPPGA
+380 
-389 LPKTTSGKI
+389 
-398 SRAACAKQYGANKL
+398 
-412 QRSSNVPMTD
+412 
-422 GSVTADKLQKW
+422 
-433 FREYLSTHIECHPN
+433 N

-679 SIVIDTACS
+679 STVIDTACS

-1816 RGPHR
+1816 RGPHP

>member
-1 MQYTSGSTAN
+1 
-11 PRGVVL
+11 
-17 SMRNVTEN
+17 
-25 VDQIIRN
+25 
-32 YFRHEGGAPRL
+32 
-43 PSSVVSWLPLYHDM
+43 
-57 GLMVGL
+57 
-63 FIPLFVGCPVILTSP
+63 
-78 EAFIRKPARWMQLLA
+78 
-93 KHQAPFSAAPNFAFD
+93 
-108 LAVAKTSEEDMAGL
+108 
-122 DLGHVNTI
+122 
-130 INGAEQVQPNTIT
+130 
-143 KFLRRFRPYN
+143 
-153 LMPAAVK
+153 
-160 PSYGMAEAVVYLATT
+160 
-175 KAGSPPTSTEFDA
+175 
-188 DSLARGHAEL
+188 
-198 STFETERA
+198 
-206 TRLIRYHSDDKEPLL
+206 
-221 RIVDPDSNIELG
+221 
-233 PGRIGE
+233 
-239 IWIHGK
+239 
-245 NVSTGYHNA
+245 
-254 DDALNR
+254 
-260 DKFQASIREASAGTP
+260 
-275 RSPWLRTGDLG
+275 
-286 FIVGDE
+286 
-292 FYIVGRMKD
+292 
-301 LIIQDGVNH
+301 
-310 YPDDIETTVKE
+310 
-321 FTGGRVA
+321 
-328 AFSVSDDGVEHL
+328 
-340 VIAAEVRTE
+340 
-349 HGPDKV
+349 
-355 TIMDFSTIKRLV
+355 
-367 VSALSKLHGLHVT
+367 
-380 DFLLVPPGA
+380 
-389 LPKTTSGKI
+389 
-398 SRAACAKQYGANKL
+398 
-412 QRSSNVPMTD
+412 MTD

-958 SGGGVV
+958 SGGGVM

-1816 RGPHR
+1816 RGPHP

>member
-1 MQYTSGSTAN
+1 
-11 PRGVVL
+11 
-17 SMRNVTEN
+17 
-25 VDQIIRN
+25 
-32 YFRHEGGAPRL
+32 
-43 PSSVVSWLPLYHDM
+43 
-57 GLMVGL
+57 
-63 FIPLFVGCPVILTSP
+63 
-78 EAFIRKPARWMQLLA
+78 
-93 KHQAPFSAAPNFAFD
+93 
-108 LAVAKTSEEDMAGL
+108 
-122 DLGHVNTI
+122 
-130 INGAEQVQPNTIT
+130 
-143 KFLRRFRPYN
+143 
-153 LMPAAVK
+153 
-160 PSYGMAEAVVYLATT
+160 
-175 KAGSPPTSTEFDA
+175 
-188 DSLARGHAEL
+188 
-198 STFETERA
+198 
-206 TRLIRYHSDDKEPLL
+206 
-221 RIVDPDSNIELG
+221 
-233 PGRIGE
+233 
-239 IWIHGK
+239 
-245 NVSTGYHNA
+245 
-254 DDALNR
+254 
-260 DKFQASIREASAGTP
+260 
-275 RSPWLRTGDLG
+275 
-286 FIVGDE
+286 
-292 FYIVGRMKD
+292 
-301 LIIQDGVNH
+301 
-310 YPDDIETTVKE
+310 
-321 FTGGRVA
+321 
-328 AFSVSDDGVEHL
+328 
-340 VIAAEVRTE
+340 
-349 HGPDKV
+349 
-355 TIMDFSTIKRLV
+355 
-367 VSALSKLHGLHVT
+367 
-380 DFLLVPPGA
+380 
-389 LPKTTSGKI
+389 
-398 SRAACAKQYGANKL
+398 
-412 QRSSNVPMTD
+412 MTD

-1119 EVALYRLLMSWG
+1119 EVALYRLVMSWG

-1527 IDALTDLFLQ
+1527 IDALTDVFLQ

-1586 CIPTL
+1586 CIQTL

-1816 RGPHR
+1816 RGPHP

>member
-1 MQYTSGSTAN
+1 
-11 PRGVVL
+11 
-17 SMRNVTEN
+17 
-25 VDQIIRN
+25 
-32 YFRHEGGAPRL
+32 
-43 PSSVVSWLPLYHDM
+43 
-57 GLMVGL
+57 
-63 FIPLFVGCPVILTSP
+63 
-78 EAFIRKPARWMQLLA
+78 
-93 KHQAPFSAAPNFAFD
+93 
-108 LAVAKTSEEDMAGL
+108 
-122 DLGHVNTI
+122 
-130 INGAEQVQPNTIT
+130 
-143 KFLRRFRPYN
+143 
-153 LMPAAVK
+153 
-160 PSYGMAEAVVYLATT
+160 
-175 KAGSPPTSTEFDA
+175 
-188 DSLARGHAEL
+188 
-198 STFETERA
+198 
-206 TRLIRYHSDDKEPLL
+206 
-221 RIVDPDSNIELG
+221 
-233 PGRIGE
+233 
-239 IWIHGK
+239 
-245 NVSTGYHNA
+245 
-254 DDALNR
+254 
-260 DKFQASIREASAGTP
+260 
-275 RSPWLRTGDLG
+275 
-286 FIVGDE
+286 
-292 FYIVGRMKD
+292 
-301 LIIQDGVNH
+301 
-310 YPDDIETTVKE
+310 
-321 FTGGRVA
+321 
-328 AFSVSDDGVEHL
+328 
-340 VIAAEVRTE
+340 
-349 HGPDKV
+349 
-355 TIMDFSTIKRLV
+355 
-367 VSALSKLHGLHVT
+367 
-380 DFLLVPPGA
+380 
-389 LPKTTSGKI
+389 
-398 SRAACAKQYGANKL
+398 
-412 QRSSNVPMTD
+412 MTD

-621 PESLRLSRTGVF
+621 PESLRLSRTGIF

-1789 PGDHFGMMSTSSE
+1789 PGDRFGMMSTSSE

-1816 RGPHR
+1816 RGPHP

>member
-1 MQYTSGSTAN
+1 MVS
-11 PRGVVL
+11 RVL
-17 SMRNVTEN
+17 VHAYRV
-25 VDQIIRN
+25 
-32 YFRHEGGAPRL
+32 
-43 PSSVVSWLPLYHDM
+43 SS
-57 GLMVGL
+57 
-63 FIPLFVGCPVILTSP
+63 
-78 EAFIRKPARWMQLLA
+78 
-93 KHQAPFSAAPNFAFD
+93 
-108 LAVAKTSEEDMAGL
+108 
-122 DLGHVNTI
+122 
-130 INGAEQVQPNTIT
+130 
-143 KFLRRFRPYN
+143 
-153 LMPAAVK
+153 
-160 PSYGMAEAVVYLATT
+160 
-175 KAGSPPTSTEFDA
+175 
-188 DSLARGHAEL
+188 
-198 STFETERA
+198 
-206 TRLIRYHSDDKEPLL
+206 
-221 RIVDPDSNIELG
+221 
-233 PGRIGE
+233 
-239 IWIHGK
+239 
-245 NVSTGYHNA
+245 
-254 DDALNR
+254 
-260 DKFQASIREASAGTP
+260 
-275 RSPWLRTGDLG
+275 
-286 FIVGDE
+286 
-292 FYIVGRMKD
+292 
-301 LIIQDGVNH
+301 
-310 YPDDIETTVKE
+310 
-321 FTGGRVA
+321 
-328 AFSVSDDGVEHL
+328 
-340 VIAAEVRTE
+340 
-349 HGPDKV
+349 
-355 TIMDFSTIKRLV
+355 
-367 VSALSKLHGLHVT
+367 
-380 DFLLVPPGA
+380 
-389 LPKTTSGKI
+389 
-398 SRAACAKQYGANKL
+398 
-412 QRSSNVPMTD
+412 
-422 GSVTADKLQKW
+422 
-433 FREYLSTHIECHPN
+433 N

-907 DELQEWPVVAGRPRR
+907 DELQVWPVVAGRPRR

-1816 RGPHR
+1816 RGPHP

>member
-1 MQYTSGSTAN
+1 MVS
-11 PRGVVL
+11 RVL
-17 SMRNVTEN
+17 VHAYRV
-25 VDQIIRN
+25 
-32 YFRHEGGAPRL
+32 
-43 PSSVVSWLPLYHDM
+43 SS
-57 GLMVGL
+57 
-63 FIPLFVGCPVILTSP
+63 
-78 EAFIRKPARWMQLLA
+78 
-93 KHQAPFSAAPNFAFD
+93 
-108 LAVAKTSEEDMAGL
+108 
-122 DLGHVNTI
+122 
-130 INGAEQVQPNTIT
+130 
-143 KFLRRFRPYN
+143 
-153 LMPAAVK
+153 
-160 PSYGMAEAVVYLATT
+160 
-175 KAGSPPTSTEFDA
+175 
-188 DSLARGHAEL
+188 
-198 STFETERA
+198 
-206 TRLIRYHSDDKEPLL
+206 
-221 RIVDPDSNIELG
+221 
-233 PGRIGE
+233 
-239 IWIHGK
+239 
-245 NVSTGYHNA
+245 
-254 DDALNR
+254 
-260 DKFQASIREASAGTP
+260 
-275 RSPWLRTGDLG
+275 
-286 FIVGDE
+286 
-292 FYIVGRMKD
+292 
-301 LIIQDGVNH
+301 
-310 YPDDIETTVKE
+310 
-321 FTGGRVA
+321 
-328 AFSVSDDGVEHL
+328 
-340 VIAAEVRTE
+340 
-349 HGPDKV
+349 
-355 TIMDFSTIKRLV
+355 
-367 VSALSKLHGLHVT
+367 
-380 DFLLVPPGA
+380 
-389 LPKTTSGKI
+389 
-398 SRAACAKQYGANKL
+398 
-412 QRSSNVPMTD
+412 
-422 GSVTADKLQKW
+422 
-433 FREYLSTHIECHPN
+433 N
-447 EVSLD
+447 EVSLG

-1816 RGPHR
+1816 RGPHP

>member
-1 MQYTSGSTAN
+1 
-11 PRGVVL
+11 
-17 SMRNVTEN
+17 
-25 VDQIIRN
+25 
-32 YFRHEGGAPRL
+32 
-43 PSSVVSWLPLYHDM
+43 
-57 GLMVGL
+57 
-63 FIPLFVGCPVILTSP
+63 
-78 EAFIRKPARWMQLLA
+78 
-93 KHQAPFSAAPNFAFD
+93 
-108 LAVAKTSEEDMAGL
+108 
-122 DLGHVNTI
+122 
-130 INGAEQVQPNTIT
+130 
-143 KFLRRFRPYN
+143 
-153 LMPAAVK
+153 
-160 PSYGMAEAVVYLATT
+160 
-175 KAGSPPTSTEFDA
+175 
-188 DSLARGHAEL
+188 
-198 STFETERA
+198 
-206 TRLIRYHSDDKEPLL
+206 
-221 RIVDPDSNIELG
+221 
-233 PGRIGE
+233 
-239 IWIHGK
+239 
-245 NVSTGYHNA
+245 
-254 DDALNR
+254 
-260 DKFQASIREASAGTP
+260 
-275 RSPWLRTGDLG
+275 
-286 FIVGDE
+286 
-292 FYIVGRMKD
+292 
-301 LIIQDGVNH
+301 
-310 YPDDIETTVKE
+310 
-321 FTGGRVA
+321 
-328 AFSVSDDGVEHL
+328 
-340 VIAAEVRTE
+340 
-349 HGPDKV
+349 
-355 TIMDFSTIKRLV
+355 
-367 VSALSKLHGLHVT
+367 
-380 DFLLVPPGA
+380 
-389 LPKTTSGKI
+389 
-398 SRAACAKQYGANKL
+398 
-412 QRSSNVPMTD
+412 MTD

-433 FREYLSTHIECHPN
+433 FREYVSTHIECHPN

-720 EPWGGFR
+720 EPWGGFK

-1816 RGPHR
+1816 RGPHP

>member
-1 MQYTSGSTAN
+1 MVS
-11 PRGVVL
+11 RVL
-17 SMRNVTEN
+17 VHAYRV
-25 VDQIIRN
+25 
-32 YFRHEGGAPRL
+32 
-43 PSSVVSWLPLYHDM
+43 SS
-57 GLMVGL
+57 
-63 FIPLFVGCPVILTSP
+63 
-78 EAFIRKPARWMQLLA
+78 
-93 KHQAPFSAAPNFAFD
+93 
-108 LAVAKTSEEDMAGL
+108 
-122 DLGHVNTI
+122 
-130 INGAEQVQPNTIT
+130 
-143 KFLRRFRPYN
+143 
-153 LMPAAVK
+153 
-160 PSYGMAEAVVYLATT
+160 
-175 KAGSPPTSTEFDA
+175 
-188 DSLARGHAEL
+188 
-198 STFETERA
+198 
-206 TRLIRYHSDDKEPLL
+206 
-221 RIVDPDSNIELG
+221 
-233 PGRIGE
+233 
-239 IWIHGK
+239 
-245 NVSTGYHNA
+245 
-254 DDALNR
+254 
-260 DKFQASIREASAGTP
+260 
-275 RSPWLRTGDLG
+275 
-286 FIVGDE
+286 
-292 FYIVGRMKD
+292 
-301 LIIQDGVNH
+301 
-310 YPDDIETTVKE
+310 
-321 FTGGRVA
+321 
-328 AFSVSDDGVEHL
+328 
-340 VIAAEVRTE
+340 
-349 HGPDKV
+349 
-355 TIMDFSTIKRLV
+355 
-367 VSALSKLHGLHVT
+367 
-380 DFLLVPPGA
+380 
-389 LPKTTSGKI
+389 
-398 SRAACAKQYGANKL
+398 
-412 QRSSNVPMTD
+412 
-422 GSVTADKLQKW
+422 
-433 FREYLSTHIECHPN
+433 N

-922 AGVSSFGFGGTNAHV
+922 AGVSSFGFGGTNVHV

-1816 RGPHR
+1816 RGPHP

>member
-1 MQYTSGSTAN
+1 M
-11 PRGVVL
+11 
-17 SMRNVTEN
+17 
-25 VDQIIRN
+25 
-32 YFRHEGGAPRL
+32 
-43 PSSVVSWLPLYHDM
+43 
-57 GLMVGL
+57 
-63 FIPLFVGCPVILTSP
+63 
-78 EAFIRKPARWMQLLA
+78 
-93 KHQAPFSAAPNFAFD
+93 
-108 LAVAKTSEEDMAGL
+108 
-122 DLGHVNTI
+122 
-130 INGAEQVQPNTIT
+130 
-143 KFLRRFRPYN
+143 
-153 LMPAAVK
+153 
-160 PSYGMAEAVVYLATT
+160 
-175 KAGSPPTSTEFDA
+175 
-188 DSLARGHAEL
+188 
-198 STFETERA
+198 
-206 TRLIRYHSDDKEPLL
+206 
-221 RIVDPDSNIELG
+221 
-233 PGRIGE
+233 
-239 IWIHGK
+239 
-245 NVSTGYHNA
+245 
-254 DDALNR
+254 
-260 DKFQASIREASAGTP
+260 
-275 RSPWLRTGDLG
+275 
-286 FIVGDE
+286 
-292 FYIVGRMKD
+292 
-301 LIIQDGVNH
+301 
-310 YPDDIETTVKE
+310 
-321 FTGGRVA
+321 
-328 AFSVSDDGVEHL
+328 
-340 VIAAEVRTE
+340 
-349 HGPDKV
+349 
-355 TIMDFSTIKRLV
+355 
-367 VSALSKLHGLHVT
+367 
-380 DFLLVPPGA
+380 
-389 LPKTTSGKI
+389 
-398 SRAACAKQYGANKL
+398 
-412 QRSSNVPMTD
+412 
-422 GSVTADKLQKW
+422 
-433 FREYLSTHIECHPN
+433 
-447 EVSLD
+447 
-452 VPIRDLGLKSID
+452 
-464 VLAIPGDLG
+464 
-473 DRFGFCIPDLAVW
+473 
-486 DNPSANDLID
+486 
-496 SLLNQRSADSLRE
+496 
-509 SHGHADRNTQGRGSI
+509 
-524 NEPVAVIGVGCRFPG
+524 
-539 DIDGPERLWDFLTEK
+539 
-554 KCAITAY
+554 
-561 PDRGFTNAGTFAES
+561 
-575 GGFLKDVAGF
+575 
-585 DNRFFDIPPDEAL
+585 FF
-598 RMDPQQRLLL
+598 
-608 EVSWEAL
+608 
-615 EHAGII
+615 
-621 PESLRLSRTGVF
+621 
-633 VGVSSTDYV
+633 
-642 RLVSAS
+642 
-648 AQQKSTIW
+648 
-656 DNTGG
+656 
-661 SSSII
+661 
-666 ANRISYFLDIQGP
+666 
-679 SIVIDTACS
+679 
-688 SSLVAVHLACRSLS
+688 
-702 TWDCDIA
+702 
-709 LVGGTNVLISP
+709 ISP

-1369 FSGYRPKRV
+1369 FSGYRPKRA

>member
-1 MQYTSGSTAN
+1 MVS
-11 PRGVVL
+11 RVL
-17 SMRNVTEN
+17 VHAYRV
-25 VDQIIRN
+25 
-32 YFRHEGGAPRL
+32 
-43 PSSVVSWLPLYHDM
+43 SS
-57 GLMVGL
+57 
-63 FIPLFVGCPVILTSP
+63 
-78 EAFIRKPARWMQLLA
+78 
-93 KHQAPFSAAPNFAFD
+93 
-108 LAVAKTSEEDMAGL
+108 
-122 DLGHVNTI
+122 
-130 INGAEQVQPNTIT
+130 
-143 KFLRRFRPYN
+143 
-153 LMPAAVK
+153 
-160 PSYGMAEAVVYLATT
+160 
-175 KAGSPPTSTEFDA
+175 
-188 DSLARGHAEL
+188 
-198 STFETERA
+198 
-206 TRLIRYHSDDKEPLL
+206 
-221 RIVDPDSNIELG
+221 
-233 PGRIGE
+233 
-239 IWIHGK
+239 
-245 NVSTGYHNA
+245 
-254 DDALNR
+254 
-260 DKFQASIREASAGTP
+260 
-275 RSPWLRTGDLG
+275 
-286 FIVGDE
+286 
-292 FYIVGRMKD
+292 
-301 LIIQDGVNH
+301 
-310 YPDDIETTVKE
+310 
-321 FTGGRVA
+321 
-328 AFSVSDDGVEHL
+328 
-340 VIAAEVRTE
+340 
-349 HGPDKV
+349 
-355 TIMDFSTIKRLV
+355 
-367 VSALSKLHGLHVT
+367 
-380 DFLLVPPGA
+380 
-389 LPKTTSGKI
+389 
-398 SRAACAKQYGANKL
+398 
-412 QRSSNVPMTD
+412 
-422 GSVTADKLQKW
+422 
-433 FREYLSTHIECHPN
+433 N

-509 SHGHADRNTQGRGSI
+509 SHGDADRNTQGRGSI

-1816 RGPHR
+1816 RGPHP

>member
-1 MQYTSGSTAN
+1 
-11 PRGVVL
+11 
-17 SMRNVTEN
+17 
-25 VDQIIRN
+25 
-32 YFRHEGGAPRL
+32 
-43 PSSVVSWLPLYHDM
+43 
-57 GLMVGL
+57 
-63 FIPLFVGCPVILTSP
+63 
-78 EAFIRKPARWMQLLA
+78 
-93 KHQAPFSAAPNFAFD
+93 
-108 LAVAKTSEEDMAGL
+108 
-122 DLGHVNTI
+122 
-130 INGAEQVQPNTIT
+130 
-143 KFLRRFRPYN
+143 
-153 LMPAAVK
+153 
-160 PSYGMAEAVVYLATT
+160 
-175 KAGSPPTSTEFDA
+175 
-188 DSLARGHAEL
+188 
-198 STFETERA
+198 
-206 TRLIRYHSDDKEPLL
+206 
-221 RIVDPDSNIELG
+221 
-233 PGRIGE
+233 
-239 IWIHGK
+239 
-245 NVSTGYHNA
+245 
-254 DDALNR
+254 
-260 DKFQASIREASAGTP
+260 
-275 RSPWLRTGDLG
+275 
-286 FIVGDE
+286 
-292 FYIVGRMKD
+292 
-301 LIIQDGVNH
+301 
-310 YPDDIETTVKE
+310 
-321 FTGGRVA
+321 
-328 AFSVSDDGVEHL
+328 
-340 VIAAEVRTE
+340 
-349 HGPDKV
+349 
-355 TIMDFSTIKRLV
+355 
-367 VSALSKLHGLHVT
+367 
-380 DFLLVPPGA
+380 
-389 LPKTTSGKI
+389 
-398 SRAACAKQYGANKL
+398 
-412 QRSSNVPMTD
+412 MTD

-922 AGVSSFGFGGTNAHV
+922 AGVSSFGFGGTNAHL

-1816 RGPHR
+1816 RGPHP

>member
-1 MQYTSGSTAN
+1 
-11 PRGVVL
+11 
-17 SMRNVTEN
+17 
-25 VDQIIRN
+25 
-32 YFRHEGGAPRL
+32 
-43 PSSVVSWLPLYHDM
+43 
-57 GLMVGL
+57 
-63 FIPLFVGCPVILTSP
+63 
-78 EAFIRKPARWMQLLA
+78 
-93 KHQAPFSAAPNFAFD
+93 
-108 LAVAKTSEEDMAGL
+108 
-122 DLGHVNTI
+122 
-130 INGAEQVQPNTIT
+130 
-143 KFLRRFRPYN
+143 
-153 LMPAAVK
+153 
-160 PSYGMAEAVVYLATT
+160 
-175 KAGSPPTSTEFDA
+175 
-188 DSLARGHAEL
+188 
-198 STFETERA
+198 
-206 TRLIRYHSDDKEPLL
+206 
-221 RIVDPDSNIELG
+221 
-233 PGRIGE
+233 
-239 IWIHGK
+239 
-245 NVSTGYHNA
+245 
-254 DDALNR
+254 
-260 DKFQASIREASAGTP
+260 
-275 RSPWLRTGDLG
+275 
-286 FIVGDE
+286 
-292 FYIVGRMKD
+292 
-301 LIIQDGVNH
+301 
-310 YPDDIETTVKE
+310 
-321 FTGGRVA
+321 
-328 AFSVSDDGVEHL
+328 
-340 VIAAEVRTE
+340 
-349 HGPDKV
+349 
-355 TIMDFSTIKRLV
+355 
-367 VSALSKLHGLHVT
+367 
-380 DFLLVPPGA
+380 
-389 LPKTTSGKI
+389 
-398 SRAACAKQYGANKL
+398 
-412 QRSSNVPMTD
+412 MTD

-1181 VQAREDEVAPMLGH
+1181 VQAREDDVAPMLGH

-1596 QREYRDI
+1596 QGEYRDI

-1816 RGPHR
+1816 RGPHP

>member
-1 MQYTSGSTAN
+1 
-11 PRGVVL
+11 
-17 SMRNVTEN
+17 
-25 VDQIIRN
+25 
-32 YFRHEGGAPRL
+32 
-43 PSSVVSWLPLYHDM
+43 
-57 GLMVGL
+57 
-63 FIPLFVGCPVILTSP
+63 
-78 EAFIRKPARWMQLLA
+78 
-93 KHQAPFSAAPNFAFD
+93 
-108 LAVAKTSEEDMAGL
+108 
-122 DLGHVNTI
+122 
-130 INGAEQVQPNTIT
+130 
-143 KFLRRFRPYN
+143 
-153 LMPAAVK
+153 
-160 PSYGMAEAVVYLATT
+160 
-175 KAGSPPTSTEFDA
+175 
-188 DSLARGHAEL
+188 
-198 STFETERA
+198 
-206 TRLIRYHSDDKEPLL
+206 
-221 RIVDPDSNIELG
+221 
-233 PGRIGE
+233 
-239 IWIHGK
+239 
-245 NVSTGYHNA
+245 
-254 DDALNR
+254 
-260 DKFQASIREASAGTP
+260 
-275 RSPWLRTGDLG
+275 
-286 FIVGDE
+286 
-292 FYIVGRMKD
+292 
-301 LIIQDGVNH
+301 
-310 YPDDIETTVKE
+310 
-321 FTGGRVA
+321 
-328 AFSVSDDGVEHL
+328 
-340 VIAAEVRTE
+340 
-349 HGPDKV
+349 
-355 TIMDFSTIKRLV
+355 
-367 VSALSKLHGLHVT
+367 
-380 DFLLVPPGA
+380 
-389 LPKTTSGKI
+389 
-398 SRAACAKQYGANKL
+398 
-412 QRSSNVPMTD
+412 MTD

-1181 VQAREDEVAPMLGH
+1181 VQAREDDVAPMLGH

-1625 ALPQNADMIVET
+1625 ALPQNAYMIVET

-1816 RGPHR
+1816 RGPHP

>member
-1 MQYTSGSTAN
+1 
-11 PRGVVL
+11 
-17 SMRNVTEN
+17 
-25 VDQIIRN
+25 
-32 YFRHEGGAPRL
+32 
-43 PSSVVSWLPLYHDM
+43 
-57 GLMVGL
+57 
-63 FIPLFVGCPVILTSP
+63 
-78 EAFIRKPARWMQLLA
+78 
-93 KHQAPFSAAPNFAFD
+93 
-108 LAVAKTSEEDMAGL
+108 
-122 DLGHVNTI
+122 
-130 INGAEQVQPNTIT
+130 
-143 KFLRRFRPYN
+143 
-153 LMPAAVK
+153 
-160 PSYGMAEAVVYLATT
+160 
-175 KAGSPPTSTEFDA
+175 
-188 DSLARGHAEL
+188 
-198 STFETERA
+198 
-206 TRLIRYHSDDKEPLL
+206 
-221 RIVDPDSNIELG
+221 
-233 PGRIGE
+233 
-239 IWIHGK
+239 
-245 NVSTGYHNA
+245 
-254 DDALNR
+254 
-260 DKFQASIREASAGTP
+260 
-275 RSPWLRTGDLG
+275 
-286 FIVGDE
+286 
-292 FYIVGRMKD
+292 
-301 LIIQDGVNH
+301 
-310 YPDDIETTVKE
+310 
-321 FTGGRVA
+321 
-328 AFSVSDDGVEHL
+328 
-340 VIAAEVRTE
+340 
-349 HGPDKV
+349 
-355 TIMDFSTIKRLV
+355 
-367 VSALSKLHGLHVT
+367 
-380 DFLLVPPGA
+380 
-389 LPKTTSGKI
+389 
-398 SRAACAKQYGANKL
+398 
-412 QRSSNVPMTD
+412 MTD

-894 PAIPFTELGLRVV
+894 PAIRFTELGLRVV

-1527 IDALTDLFLQ
+1527 IDALTDVFLQ

-1816 RGPHR
+1816 RGPHP

>member
-1 MQYTSGSTAN
+1 
-11 PRGVVL
+11 
-17 SMRNVTEN
+17 
-25 VDQIIRN
+25 
-32 YFRHEGGAPRL
+32 
-43 PSSVVSWLPLYHDM
+43 
-57 GLMVGL
+57 
-63 FIPLFVGCPVILTSP
+63 
-78 EAFIRKPARWMQLLA
+78 
-93 KHQAPFSAAPNFAFD
+93 
-108 LAVAKTSEEDMAGL
+108 
-122 DLGHVNTI
+122 
-130 INGAEQVQPNTIT
+130 
-143 KFLRRFRPYN
+143 
-153 LMPAAVK
+153 
-160 PSYGMAEAVVYLATT
+160 
-175 KAGSPPTSTEFDA
+175 
-188 DSLARGHAEL
+188 
-198 STFETERA
+198 
-206 TRLIRYHSDDKEPLL
+206 
-221 RIVDPDSNIELG
+221 
-233 PGRIGE
+233 
-239 IWIHGK
+239 
-245 NVSTGYHNA
+245 
-254 DDALNR
+254 
-260 DKFQASIREASAGTP
+260 
-275 RSPWLRTGDLG
+275 
-286 FIVGDE
+286 
-292 FYIVGRMKD
+292 
-301 LIIQDGVNH
+301 
-310 YPDDIETTVKE
+310 
-321 FTGGRVA
+321 
-328 AFSVSDDGVEHL
+328 
-340 VIAAEVRTE
+340 
-349 HGPDKV
+349 
-355 TIMDFSTIKRLV
+355 
-367 VSALSKLHGLHVT
+367 
-380 DFLLVPPGA
+380 
-389 LPKTTSGKI
+389 
-398 SRAACAKQYGANKL
+398 
-412 QRSSNVPMTD
+412 MTD

-433 FREYLSTHIECHPN
+433 FREYVSTHIECHPN

-1256 AELSV
+1256 VELSV

-1816 RGPHR
+1816 RGPHP

>member
-1 MQYTSGSTAN
+1 
-11 PRGVVL
+11 
-17 SMRNVTEN
+17 
-25 VDQIIRN
+25 
-32 YFRHEGGAPRL
+32 
-43 PSSVVSWLPLYHDM
+43 
-57 GLMVGL
+57 
-63 FIPLFVGCPVILTSP
+63 
-78 EAFIRKPARWMQLLA
+78 
-93 KHQAPFSAAPNFAFD
+93 
-108 LAVAKTSEEDMAGL
+108 
-122 DLGHVNTI
+122 
-130 INGAEQVQPNTIT
+130 
-143 KFLRRFRPYN
+143 
-153 LMPAAVK
+153 
-160 PSYGMAEAVVYLATT
+160 
-175 KAGSPPTSTEFDA
+175 
-188 DSLARGHAEL
+188 
-198 STFETERA
+198 
-206 TRLIRYHSDDKEPLL
+206 
-221 RIVDPDSNIELG
+221 
-233 PGRIGE
+233 
-239 IWIHGK
+239 
-245 NVSTGYHNA
+245 
-254 DDALNR
+254 
-260 DKFQASIREASAGTP
+260 
-275 RSPWLRTGDLG
+275 
-286 FIVGDE
+286 
-292 FYIVGRMKD
+292 
-301 LIIQDGVNH
+301 
-310 YPDDIETTVKE
+310 
-321 FTGGRVA
+321 
-328 AFSVSDDGVEHL
+328 
-340 VIAAEVRTE
+340 
-349 HGPDKV
+349 
-355 TIMDFSTIKRLV
+355 
-367 VSALSKLHGLHVT
+367 
-380 DFLLVPPGA
+380 
-389 LPKTTSGKI
+389 
-398 SRAACAKQYGANKL
+398 
-412 QRSSNVPMTD
+412 MTD

-1119 EVALYRLLMSWG
+1119 EVALYRLVMSWG

-1527 IDALTDLFLQ
+1527 IDALTDVFLQ

-1586 CIPTL
+1586 CISTL

-1816 RGPHR
+1816 RGPHP

>member
-1 MQYTSGSTAN
+1 MVS
-11 PRGVVL
+11 RVL
-17 SMRNVTEN
+17 VHAYRV
-25 VDQIIRN
+25 
-32 YFRHEGGAPRL
+32 
-43 PSSVVSWLPLYHDM
+43 SS
-57 GLMVGL
+57 
-63 FIPLFVGCPVILTSP
+63 
-78 EAFIRKPARWMQLLA
+78 
-93 KHQAPFSAAPNFAFD
+93 
-108 LAVAKTSEEDMAGL
+108 
-122 DLGHVNTI
+122 
-130 INGAEQVQPNTIT
+130 
-143 KFLRRFRPYN
+143 
-153 LMPAAVK
+153 
-160 PSYGMAEAVVYLATT
+160 
-175 KAGSPPTSTEFDA
+175 
-188 DSLARGHAEL
+188 
-198 STFETERA
+198 
-206 TRLIRYHSDDKEPLL
+206 
-221 RIVDPDSNIELG
+221 
-233 PGRIGE
+233 
-239 IWIHGK
+239 
-245 NVSTGYHNA
+245 
-254 DDALNR
+254 
-260 DKFQASIREASAGTP
+260 
-275 RSPWLRTGDLG
+275 
-286 FIVGDE
+286 
-292 FYIVGRMKD
+292 
-301 LIIQDGVNH
+301 
-310 YPDDIETTVKE
+310 
-321 FTGGRVA
+321 
-328 AFSVSDDGVEHL
+328 
-340 VIAAEVRTE
+340 
-349 HGPDKV
+349 
-355 TIMDFSTIKRLV
+355 
-367 VSALSKLHGLHVT
+367 
-380 DFLLVPPGA
+380 
-389 LPKTTSGKI
+389 
-398 SRAACAKQYGANKL
+398 
-412 QRSSNVPMTD
+412 
-422 GSVTADKLQKW
+422 
-433 FREYLSTHIECHPN
+433 N

-1482 AVTAVTLPA
+1482 AVTPVTLPA

-1816 RGPHR
+1816 RGPHP